1 MYSSPKHRIKID
13 LHGMRFAEGKA
24 CAVKAIEQAIARKI
38 PCVEVV
44 TGRGIHARKEN
55 APRGLFFKKIPVW
68 INAMELRKH
77 IYCIIKRV
85 GSYTIILN
93 KYKYNSYLGGNQ
105 DLIIDIEKKRFMENL
120 YLNQSQLM
128 NIINSPESTE
138 KHLEIINFI
147 RRNRMLLEKISCDG
161 TTVLMVAA
169 ALNQVETM
177 KCLLEYDNSISIQPR
192 LLKKSREDGVNAL
205 MVAVMFENIDSI
217 NFLLNKAPSL
227 LKMKQ
232 KNDVSVIQMA
242 ANTSNPRA
250 MLEVLYQHLKSH
262 YRQKGYTNFFREYK
276 NFTATMPI
284 IESNSFKKYNSEH
297 AWFFYD
303 RMSRFLRKNYKC
315 IPKVNKGIRYYDI
328 ENDYKLKEKI
338 IFLLKNNNIFKKLFL
353 RFNHSQKIRYPKRF
367 KHAKNIDFYFSNQN
381 FINKNTRKY
390 NKSLLSKSYN
400 SFKNSKL
407 VIPDLVH
414 QLRVIPTIIV
424 NKGLKVQNK
433 LFIRSSSLAPSS
445 ELKAKVSIKQEKSQ
459 AQLKLS
465 VPNAISVNLE
475 QETLFLMRTQKMFSS
490 IDNSCSLERFKK
502 VVSQASTV
510 NCPNVGKIGDTPLM
524 AILRQSKIL
533 KEKEIEKIKILNEHS
548 ADWTVPN
555 NKGETAKDLAM
566 KHKQAAVISKLIMK
580 PRM

>member
-1 MYSSPKHRIKID
+1 
-13 LHGMRFAEGKA
+13 
-24 CAVKAIEQAIARKI
+24 
-38 PCVEVV
+38 
-44 TGRGIHARKEN
+44 
-55 APRGLFFKKIPVW
+55 
-68 INAMELRKH
+68 
-77 IYCIIKRV
+77 
-85 GSYTIILN
+85 
-93 KYKYNSYLGGNQ
+93 
-105 DLIIDIEKKRFMENL
+105 
-120 YLNQSQLM
+120 
-128 NIINSPESTE
+128 
-138 KHLEIINFI
+138 
-147 RRNRMLLEKISCDG
+147 
-161 TTVLMVAA
+161 
-169 ALNQVETM
+169 
-177 KCLLEYDNSISIQPR
+177 
-192 LLKKSREDGVNAL
+192 

-315 IPKVNKGIRYYDI
+315 IPKVNTGIRYYDI

-400 SFKNSKL
+400 SVKNSKL